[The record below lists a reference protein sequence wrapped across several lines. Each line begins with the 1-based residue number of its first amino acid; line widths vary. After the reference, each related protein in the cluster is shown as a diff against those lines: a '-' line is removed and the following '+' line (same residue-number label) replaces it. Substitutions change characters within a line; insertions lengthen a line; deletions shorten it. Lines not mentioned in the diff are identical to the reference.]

1 MQVTMELI
9 ETIKPSGVE
18 TMKPDMKLVKKIDFG
33 LIILVIVLCIYGV
46 VAISSAALNHRLGV
60 GTFVQSQIQSI
71 LVGLVAM
78 AVTVAIDYKTIK
90 RLALPI
96 YVISILLLIWVL
108 VAGTGAEEW
117 GANRWIRIG
126 GRGFQPADFVKLGL
140 IICLA
145 KIAEEHKD
153 FLHSPATLIKI
164 GLFMALPMGLI
175 MMQPD
180 LGTTIIILAFTVGIL
195 YMAGL
200 QYRYLFAAL
209 VMGLVTLPV
218 FWHYLEDYQKSRILI
233 FLNPEMDPMG
243 AGYQIIQSKR
253 AVGSGMM
260 WGQGLYQGTQSQYGF
275 LPERH
280 TDFIFSVIAE
290 ELGFIGTAFLMA
302 LFFILLVKCIKI
314 AMNARDDFGMFLV
327 IGVVFMLAFHII
339 INIGMTIGLFPVT
352 GKPLPF
358 ISHGGTFMLTNFIA
372 IGLVLNVNMRRD
384 IINF

>member
-1 MQVTMELI
+1 
-9 ETIKPSGVE
+9 
-18 TMKPDMKLVKKIDFG
+18 MKPDMKLVKKIDVG
-33 LIILVIVLCIYGV
+33 LIVLVLLLCAYGV
-46 VAISSAALNHRLGV
+46 VAISSATLNHRLGA
-60 GTFVQSQIQSI
+60 GAFVQSQIRAI
-71 LVGLVAM
+71 VVGLVAM
-78 AVTVAIDYKTIK
+78 VVTVAIDYKTIK
-90 RLALPI
+90 RLAVPI
-96 YVISILLLIWVL
+96 YIISNLLLILVL
-108 VAGTGAEEW
+108 FAGTGAEDW
-117 GANRWIRIG
+117 GANRWIRVG
-126 GRGFQPADFVKLGL
+126 GYGFQPADFVKLGL

-145 KIAEEHKD
+145 KIAEEHRE
-153 FLHSPATLIKI
+153 FLDSPGTLLKI

-180 LGTTIIILAFTVGIL
+180 LGTTIIILAFTMGIL
-195 YMAGL
+195 FMAGL
-200 QYRYLFAAL
+200 QYRYLLAAIL
-209 VMGLVTLPV
+209 MGLVTLPV
-218 FWHYLEDYQKSRILI
+218 FWRFLEDYQKTRILI

-260 WGQGLYQGTQSQYGF
+260 WGQGLYSGTQSQYGF

-290 ELGFIGTAFLMA
+290 ELGFIGTAVLMF
-302 LFFILLVKCIKI
+302 LFFILLVKCVRI

-339 INIGMTIGLFPVT
+339 INVGMTIGLFPVT

-384 IINF
+384 LINF

>member
-1 MQVTMELI
+1 
-9 ETIKPSGVE
+9 
-18 TMKPDMKLVKKIDFG
+18 MKPDMKLIKKIDIS
-33 LIILVIVLCIYGV
+33 LIILVLLICAYGV
-46 VAISSAALNHRLGV
+46 VVISSAALNHRLGA
-60 GTFVQSQIQSI
+60 GTFVTSQIRSI
-71 LVGLVAM
+71 VMGFVAM
-78 AVTVAIDYKTIK
+78 GVTVTINYKTLK

-96 YVISILLLIWVL
+96 YIISNLLLILVL

-117 GANRWIRIG
+117 GANRWIRFG
-126 GRGFQPADFVKLGL
+126 GFGFQPADFVKLGL

-145 KIAEEHKD
+145 KMADDYRDYLDSPGVLLRIAM
-153 FLHSPATLIKI
+153 
-164 GLFMALPMGLI
+164 FMALPLGLI

-180 LGTTIIILAFTVGIL
+180 LGTSIIIMAFTFGIL

-200 QYRYLFAAL
+200 KYRYIFGAL
-209 VMGLVTLPV
+209 GAGLLSLPV
-218 FWHYLEDYQKSRILI
+218 LWNFLEGYQKNRILI

-243 AGYQIIQSKR
+243 DGYQIIQSKR
-253 AVGSGMM
+253 AVGAGMLR
-260 WGQGLYQGTQSQYGF
+260 GQGLYQGTQSQYGF

-290 ELGFIGTAFLMA
+290 ELGFVGVTVLML
-302 LFFILLVKCIKI
+302 LFFVLLVKCIMI
-314 AMNARDDFGMFLV
+314 AVNAKDYFGMYLV

-339 INIGMTIGLFPVT
+339 INVGMTIGLFPVT

-384 IINF
+384 LINF